1 MLEMRPYSNVM
12 QWELPTTY
20 GTPPPPRESH
30 TAVAY
35 ASPDGKNSK
44 LIVYGGM
51 SGCRLGDL
59 WLLDIDSMTWT
70 KPAVNGRQFIVYL
83 NQSLFSSFICDYH

>member
-1 MLEMRPYSNVM
+1 LNDLFVLEMRPYSNVM
-12 QWELPTTY
+12 QWELPSTF

-35 ASPDGKNSK
+35 VSPDGKNSK
-44 LIVYGGM
+44 LIIYGGM

-70 KPAVNGRQFIVYL
+70 KPLVNGKSCLKKSQKLI
-83 NQSLFSSFICDYH
+83 